1 MPKTAPREPAPPADF
16 ESAMGELEQI
26 VETMEAGD
34 LTLEES
40 LGRYRRGAE
49 LLRFCQAQLQSVQD
63 QVKVLED
70 GLLRDFQPGAG
81 RTAGTGAG
89 EDIGD

>member
-1 MPKTAPREPAPPADF
+1 MPKTASREPAPPADF

-49 LLRFCQAQLQSVQD
+49 LLRFCQGQLQSVQD

-70 GLLRDFQPGAG
+70 GLLRDFQPAAG
-81 RTAGTGAG
+81 RAVVTGAS
-89 EDIGD
+89 EDVGD